1 MKRIMKRITAL
12 ILIAISLL
20 SLASCTDNKGT
31 IDSSGAIVAG
41 DTKLDGAA
49 YYSELYT
56 YKNDFLFNYLGL
68 TEDNAAIWSQ
78 DSPSGR
84 TETVGETLS
93 RMALEDMVQFAW
105 VVEYAKDN
113 GAVLSDE
120 DKEKLEEGY
129 QNLKDSLET
138 EEKYQEYLATLKFTD
153 ETIKEYLEQTLY
165 YDKGFALLIGENG
178 LYPVAEEEYDKYYE
192 DNFYTVKHIF
202 VNNVSKEDE
211 EGNSVA
217 LTEEEIKAQ
226 NEKADK
232 IYADLENGD
241 SFDTLFML
249 SEDGMQNTYPDGI
262 TFTEGMIDSA
272 YEEAVSKLEI
282 GKYAKVNGTNG
293 GIYIVLRQELSQ
305 SDREEYD
312 DYIRSAVH
320 SDIQSEIYTD
330 HKKEV
335 TVNYDVIN
343 SYKIEDI
350 PVAGE

>member
-1 MKRIMKRITAL
+1 MKRITAL
-12 ILIAISLL
+12 ILIVISLL
-20 SLASCTDNKGT
+20 TFAACSEKETALN
-31 IDSSGAIVAG
+31 SSGAIIAG

-49 YYSELYT
+49 YYSELYS

-68 TEDNAAIWSQ
+68 AEDNEAIWSQ

-113 GAVLSDE
+113 GAVLDE
-120 DKEKLEEGY
+120 EDMAMLEEGY

-138 EEKYQEYLATLKFTD
+138 EEKYQEYLTTLKFTD
-153 ETIKEYLEQTLY
+153 ETIREYLEQTLY
-165 YDKGFALLIGENG
+165 YDKGFALLISENG
-178 LYPVAEEEYDKYYE
+178 LYPVADEEYDKYYE

-211 EGNSVA
+211 DGNAVA
-217 LTEEEIKAQ
+217 LTEEEAKAQ
-226 NEKADK
+226 TEKADK
-232 IYADLENGD
+232 IYSDLEGGL
-241 SFDTLFML
+241 SFDTLFIL
-249 SEDGMQNTYPDGI
+249 SEDGMQSSYPDGL

-272 YEEAVSKLEI
+272 YEEAAKKLEI
-282 GKYAKVNGTNG
+282 GEYTKVNGTNG
-293 GIYIVLRQELSQ
+293 GIYIILRMELSEA
-305 SDREEYD
+305 DREEYD
-312 DYIRSAVH
+312 EYIRSAVH
-320 SDIQSEIYTD
+320 SEIQTKIYTD

-335 TVNYDVIN
+335 DVNYDIIN
-343 SYKIEDI
+343 SYKIADI